1 MNTKPPILLV
11 EDNPNDELLTRRA
24 LEKNAVAN
32 PLVVAHDGVEALEL
46 LHGPTALRPSVVLL
60 DLNLPR
66 MGGLE
71 VLAKLRADER
81 TRRLP
86 VVVLTTSREQ
96 NDLIG
101 SYDRGANSYVRKPV
115 SFEAFQKAIGQLS
128 EYWLGLNERPS
139 DG

>member
-1 MNTKPPILLV
+1 MNSKPPILLV

-24 LEKNAVAN
+24 LEKNAVGN

-46 LHGPTALRPSVVLL
+46 LLGPMALKPSVVLL

-66 MGGLE
+66 LGGLE
-71 VLAKLRADER
+71 VLSKLRADER

-86 VVVLTTSREQ
+86 VVVLTTSREEH
-96 NDLIG
+96 DLVS

-115 SFEAFQKAIGQLS
+115 SYEAFQKAIGQLS
-128 EYWLGLNERPS
+128 EYWLGLNERPA
-139 DG
+139 GG